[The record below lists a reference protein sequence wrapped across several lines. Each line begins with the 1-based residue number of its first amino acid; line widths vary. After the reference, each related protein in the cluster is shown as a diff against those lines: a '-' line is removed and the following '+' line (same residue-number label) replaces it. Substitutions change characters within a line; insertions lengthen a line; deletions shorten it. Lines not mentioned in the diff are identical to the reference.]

1 MKTNAH
7 KWKQKKK
14 NQPDN
19 GGGFNIR
26 VRDDCFHPAINA
38 RTFTCHQ
45 DLPAFP
51 VFRQRSRWCHA
62 AFCQPAAFMSSAADA
77 SVVAAFSQQPSVDR
91 RRGSLLPRG
100 VFTCT
105 HVSNGCPL
113 LSVVWRIPPP
123 WDHVYIVFNL
133 GCLWV
138 GGVDV
143 GVACRRG
150 GLSNTALSTTR
161 RSRRRRRFPV
171 IKSHACMARGLLV
184 RQSLAIG
191 VFSLIGH
198 TTSIRAV
205 VCLRLPVAIY
215 VLFDAPAYRRFCGC
229 MQCIYIF
236 YLLVCL
242 WFYHGMLMCIIYG
255 LIVVRFP
262 WFHWFFYYMIN
273 VIYYGMIL
281 LALGLWFCRWCS
293 CFWGFCC
300 VLILFGFYYGSSYCS
315 ILYCLFCLRI
325 MYYIWY
331 AGGVCFMG

>member
-1 MKTNAH
+1 MKT
-7 KWKQKKK
+7 KKK
-14 NQPDN
+14 KPARQW
-19 GGGFNIR
+19 GGFNIR
-26 VRDDCFHPAINA
+26 VQDDCFHPAINA

-51 VFRQRSRWCHA
+51 VFQPAFTLMPCRVLPARHTHAARRRCQHFQRSRSSPPLTAVAGRSCHA
-62 AFCQPAAFMSSAADA
+62 
-77 SVVAAFSQQPSVDR
+77 R
-91 RRGSLLPRG
+91 

-105 HVSNGCPL
+105 HVSNGCRYCRWFGGFL
-113 LSVVWRIPPP
+113 RHGIMCTLYSIGR
-123 WDHVYIVFNL
+123 
-133 GCLWV
+133 LWV

-215 VLFDAPAYRRFCGC
+215 VLFDAPCL
-229 MQCIYIF
+229 QT
-236 YLLVCL
+236 LL
-242 WFYHGMLMCIIYG
+242 WM
-255 LIVVRFP
+255 
-262 WFHWFFYYMIN
+262 
-273 VIYYGMIL
+273 
-281 LALGLWFCRWCS
+281 
-293 CFWGFCC
+293 
-300 VLILFGFYYGSSYCS
+300 
-315 ILYCLFCLRI
+315 
-325 MYYIWY
+325 
-331 AGGVCFMG
+331 

>member
-19 GGGFNIR
+19 GASSQQGAGWLFSS
-26 VRDDCFHPAINA
+26 
-38 RTFTCHQ
+38 CHQ
-45 DLPAFP
+45 CPPHSHAIKICQHFPTRPPAFTLMPCCVLPARRIHAERSRCQHF
-51 VFRQRSRWCHA
+51 QRSRRVFTA
-62 AFCQPAAFMSSAADA
+62 ALRWPQSQP
-77 SVVAAFSQQPSVDR
+77 R
-91 RRGSLLPRG
+91 RHTRG

-105 HVSNGCPL
+105 HVSNGSRYCRWFGGFL
-113 LSVVWRIPPP
+113 RHGIMCTLYSIGR
-123 WDHVYIVFNL
+123 
-133 GCLWV
+133 LWV

-184 RQSLAIG
+184 RQSLVIG

-215 VLFDAPAYRRFCGC
+215 VLFDAPCLQTLLWMYAVH
-229 MQCIYIF
+229 IYS
-236 YLLVCL
+236 
-242 WFYHGMLMCIIYG
+242 IY
-255 LIVVRFP
+255 
-262 WFHWFFYYMIN
+262 
-273 VIYYGMIL
+273 
-281 LALGLWFCRWCS
+281 
-293 CFWGFCC
+293 
-300 VLILFGFYYGSSYCS
+300 
-315 ILYCLFCLRI
+315 
-325 MYYIWY
+325 WY
-331 AGGVCFMG
+331 ACGSITAC